1 MHAQTKNLIIGAGP
15 AGLAM
20 AGRFHQLNIPYIL
33 IEQHDSLASSWRQ
46 HYERVHL
53 HTVKEYSHL
62 PHAPFPDDFPRYI
75 PRKQLIAY
83 YEQYA
88 KDRNITAEFGQKV
101 VKVRK
106 EGNMWI
112 TETEAG
118 TLWTSEHVI
127 FATGFNRVPNEPT
140 WPGMDDFPGL
150 IQHSRWYK
158 NGAELKDK
166 HVLVVGMGNT
176 GAEIAIDLHEHGA
189 IPFISVR
196 GPVNI
201 VLRDLN
207 GRPTQ
212 TTAMLLQKLPNW
224 LGDWIGKQVSKLTIG
239 DLSAYGIQRPDIPPT
254 KQLRLYGKTPV
265 IDVGTIKL
273 IKEGKILVFKGIDH
287 FEGKEIVFVDG
298 KRAPFEAVILATG
311 YHNKIE
317 DILEDGSHIFNDLG
331 VPARLWYDAHPGLYF
346 CGFDAYSSGLLLS
359 ILRDSEKIA
368 SHIHQNINRT
378 SALPE
383 QM

>member
-1 MHAQTKNLIIGAGP
+1 MHTQTENLIIGAGP

-20 AGRFHQLNIPYIL
+20 AGRFHKLKIPYTL
-33 IEQHDSLASSWRQ
+33 IEQNDSLVSSWRQ
-46 HYERVHL
+46 HYDRVHL

-62 PHAPFPDDFPRYI
+62 PYAPFSDDFPRYI

-83 YEQYA
+83 YDQYA
-88 KDRNITAEFGQKV
+88 KEREIKPVFGQKV
-101 VKVRK
+101 TKVSK
-106 EGNMWI
+106 NGNVWE
-112 TETEAG
+112 TNTEAG
-118 TLWTSEHVI
+118 DSWISDNII

-140 WPGMDDFPGL
+140 WPGMDAFTGL
-150 IQHSRWYK
+150 LQHSRWYK
-158 NGAELKDK
+158 NGAELKGK
-166 HVLVVGMGNT
+166 RVLVVGMGNT

-212 TTAMLLQKLPNW
+212 TTAMLLQKLPTW
-224 LGDWIGKQVSKLTIG
+224 LGDWIGTQVSKLTVG
-239 DLSAYGIQRPDIPPT
+239 NLSAYGIDRPNIPPA

-265 IDVGTIKL
+265 IDVGTISL
-273 IKEGKILVFKGIDH
+273 IKEGKIKVYRGIDH
-287 FEGKEIVFVDG
+287 FDGEEIVFTDG
-298 KRAPFEAVILATG
+298 KRSAFDAVILATG

-317 DILEDGSHIFNDLG
+317 DLLEDNSHIFNDLG
-331 VPARLWYDAHPGLYF
+331 VPAKLWYEEYPGLYF

-368 SHIHQNINRT
+368 FQINQHRKQA
-378 SALPE
+378 SAKPE
-383 QM
+383 KT